1 MEHTTHART
10 IAVTYRNRS
19 RFARIRLRYP
29 GRRPSRLTKEYPGH
43 VKLPDYNAELALE
56 LIGST
61 CELPTS
67 KRDLLIVLTHYRHAL
82 HVLATQVATSQQA
95 DAK

>member
-19 RFARIRLRYP
+19 RFARIRLGHP
-29 GRRPSRLTKEYPGH
+29 GRRRSRLTSRYQ
-43 VKLPDYNAELALE
+43 LPDYNAELALE

-61 CELPTS
+61 GELPTS
-67 KRDLLIVLTHYRHAL
+67 KRDLLIVLAHYRHAL
-82 HVLATQVATSQQA
+82 HTLATEAAISQQA